1 MCVLF
6 VLSAALLQV
15 NFGAGVEMEV
25 QMLDL
30 DRMQQDLVEADEGN
44 AQTLDEIHSYGNGHV
59 DHLEQ
64 LSREL
69 EMEDSARA
77 HVGAMLDRESNHFN
91 KISAEDPNDVRARA
105 HKEQSLESG
114 LLSRLD
120 DEIANVKSKK
130 SPKRAHK
137 KAASQNHAATKAAHV
152 ARKTKATKASKAH
165 TKATKASKIDTV
177 IDAAQDEENAIL
189 RLHNEEQHQL
199 RESNN
204 DSNDNDPMEE
214 IATAEEPDA
223 TEGAAAAEGL
233 TAFPTDPPDADST
246 ASGNGVRVGGS
257 VPTSYN
263 APDGDDDEESDDGA
277 TTTTTTTTDGATTT
291 TTTTTT
297 TSNAPDGDDD
307 EESDDGDDDEESDD
321 GRGILKES
329 SSPEEA
335 NDDSADSSEHQPAQ
349 TDEDGIANHHKAD
362 EESDADPVTEHSE
375 PKSGPNADANGEAP
389 QTDEDGVPNH
399 FKEDNEPPEAAK
411 STKPKPAVSAFSND
425 WSFENLLH
433 QSA

>member
-1 MCVLF
+1 MGEEEASMVAGRSMCVLF

-77 HVGAMLDRESNHFN
+77 NVGAMLDRESNHFN

-199 RESNN
+199 GESNN

-257 VPTSYN
+257 VPTSSNAPDGDDDEESDDGATTTTTTTTTSGSNAHDGDDDEERNDGRGILKESSN

-291 TTTTTT
+291 SSTTTS
-297 TSNAPDGDDD
+297 TSNAPDGD
-307 EESDDGDDDEESDD
+307 
-321 GRGILKES
+321 
-329 SSPEEA
+329 
-335 NDDSADSSEHQPAQ
+335 
-349 TDEDGIANHHKAD
+349 
-362 EESDADPVTEHSE
+362 
-375 PKSGPNADANGEAP
+375 
-389 QTDEDGVPNH
+389 
-399 FKEDNEPPEAAK
+399 
-411 STKPKPAVSAFSND
+411 
-425 WSFENLLH
+425 
-433 QSA
+433 

>member
-1 MCVLF
+1 MGEEEASMVAGRSMCVLF

-77 HVGAMLDRESNHFN
+77 NVGAMLDRESNHFN
-91 KISAEDPNDVRARA
+91 KISAEDPNYVRARA

-152 ARKTKATKASKAH
+152 ARKTKATKAH

-199 RESNN
+199 GESNN

-257 VPTSYN
+257 VPTSSNAPDGDDDEESDDGATTTTTTTTTSGSNAHDGDDDEERNDGRGILKESSN

-291 TTTTTT
+291 SSTTTS
-297 TSNAPDGDDD
+297 TSNAPDGD
-307 EESDDGDDDEESDD
+307 
-321 GRGILKES
+321 
-329 SSPEEA
+329 
-335 NDDSADSSEHQPAQ
+335 
-349 TDEDGIANHHKAD
+349 
-362 EESDADPVTEHSE
+362 
-375 PKSGPNADANGEAP
+375 
-389 QTDEDGVPNH
+389 
-399 FKEDNEPPEAAK
+399 
-411 STKPKPAVSAFSND
+411 
-425 WSFENLLH
+425 
-433 QSA
+433 

>member
-1 MCVLF
+1 MGEEEASMVAGRSMCVLF

-91 KISAEDPNDVRARA
+91 KISAEDPNYVRARA

-199 RESNN
+199 GESNN

-223 TEGAAAAEGL
+223 TEGAAAAESL

-257 VPTSYN
+257 VPTSSNAPDGDDDEESDDSATTTTATTSNAPDGDDDEESDDGATTTTTSGSNAPDGDDDEESDDGESNDGDDDEERNDGRGILKESSN

-291 TTTTTT
+291 SSTTTS
-297 TSNAPDGDDD
+297 TSNAPDGD
-307 EESDDGDDDEESDD
+307 
-321 GRGILKES
+321 
-329 SSPEEA
+329 
-335 NDDSADSSEHQPAQ
+335 
-349 TDEDGIANHHKAD
+349 
-362 EESDADPVTEHSE
+362 
-375 PKSGPNADANGEAP
+375 
-389 QTDEDGVPNH
+389 
-399 FKEDNEPPEAAK
+399 
-411 STKPKPAVSAFSND
+411 
-425 WSFENLLH
+425 
-433 QSA
+433 